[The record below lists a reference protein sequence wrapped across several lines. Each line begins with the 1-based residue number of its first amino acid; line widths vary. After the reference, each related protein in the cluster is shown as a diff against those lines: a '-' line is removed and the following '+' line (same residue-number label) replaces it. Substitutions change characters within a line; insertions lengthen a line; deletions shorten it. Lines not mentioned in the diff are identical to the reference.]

1 MPNEDI
7 SNRLK
12 GLHFF
17 KGMSS
22 DELGILSE
30 HVEME
35 ELEPESVVFKEG
47 DAGDSLYFI
56 SEGSLEVSMDSE
68 WGENIKLAT
77 LEEGSSFGEMSVID
91 ELPRSATITANTNAT
106 VISLRKGDFDR
117 ILDSHPKIGVQ
128 ILKGLAQ
135 FLCTH
140 LRKSNE
146 SLSDFL
152 EPT

>member
-68 WGENIKLAT
+68 
-77 LEEGSSFGEMSVID
+77 
-91 ELPRSATITANTNAT
+91 
-106 VISLRKGDFDR
+106 
-117 ILDSHPKIGVQ
+117 
-128 ILKGLAQ
+128 
-135 FLCTH
+135 
-140 LRKSNE
+140 
-146 SLSDFL
+146 
-152 EPT
+152 

>member
-35 ELEPESVVFKEG
+35 ELEPESVVPQRGRRRRFPL
-47 DAGDSLYFI
+47 LYKRRF
-56 SEGSLEVSMDSE
+56 
-68 WGENIKLAT
+68 A
-77 LEEGSSFGEMSVID
+77 
-91 ELPRSATITANTNAT
+91 
-106 VISLRKGDFDR
+106 
-117 ILDSHPKIGVQ
+117 
-128 ILKGLAQ
+128 
-135 FLCTH
+135 
-140 LRKSNE
+140 
-146 SLSDFL
+146 
-152 EPT
+152 